1 MNLSFVMD
9 GTGTTRG
16 AVHVDG
22 HLDELTIQQTKVDG
36 WLYAVLLLLDESTD
50 PTVVNVSGLTV
61 ESSGTSV
68 LKTNTDV
75 EVEFRE
81 VGGEPALTYGPLRSD
96 DPLFRGF
103 GEPAPDLK
111 VTGRLQ
117 RDLDSAGPVAGLTN
131 SSDLFGTV
139 TLETLEV
146 DGYDCEICVVAGAIH
161 VTNTTWRPRRTAP
174 METCWAGLWLKAND
188 PESEGLVTLDQVTF
202 QIEGGSLA
210 ASQGEQGRGSG
221 AELLCG
227 GHEHH
232 RLDGAPRRGVRG
244 LERQH
249 LEQCH
254 RGCE

>member
-1 MNLSFVMD
+1 MNRDRGGALLVCLAAPPKAVKPRPAATVLATSAAQTQPRCAITSDRRADGNEVADELDGDGDSVAVMSRMVTGIPGTLVELPEKSSVTICGNAEGAEAPFPPLDITFGNESAALHLMNLSFVMD

-61 ESSGTSV
+61 ESAGTSV

-131 SSDLFGTV
+131 S
-139 TLETLEV
+139 
-146 DGYDCEICVVAGAIH
+146 
-161 VTNTTWRPRRTAP
+161 RT
-174 METCWAGLWLKAND
+174 
-188 PESEGLVTLDQVTF
+188 S
-202 QIEGGSLA
+202 S
-210 ASQGEQGRGSG
+210 GR
-221 AELLCG
+221 
-227 GHEHH
+227 
-232 RLDGAPRRGVRG
+232 
-244 LERQH
+244 
-249 LEQCH
+249 
-254 RGCE
+254 